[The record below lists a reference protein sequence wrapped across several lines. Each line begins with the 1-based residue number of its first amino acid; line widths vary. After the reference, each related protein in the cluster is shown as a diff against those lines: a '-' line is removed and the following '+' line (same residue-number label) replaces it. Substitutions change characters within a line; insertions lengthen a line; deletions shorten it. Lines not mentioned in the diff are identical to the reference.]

1 MPIDVTTQQPWTRK
15 HDDPRTALIPHT
27 PKIVYPKGLADLIQL
42 CRDRPAG
49 ERYRAAGSHW
59 ALSHAAIS
67 DHTFIE
73 THDPRNVH
81 QAMGR
86 TLHDVIPGCMSD
98 GYLDRIGMS
107 QEEPRSSLI
116 HVEAGKRIY
125 QLYAELDTP
134 DNLKNEATLA
144 GYLNKRYGNALYAR
158 SWAFET
164 LGGAGGQ
171 TVVGALNTGTHG
183 GDFKLPPLADA
194 VVALHLV
201 ADGGKQYWIQR
212 SPGTLELEFFAPPL
226 IDQTKLKTLY
236 DRSTFGGPGNLEII
250 RDTTVFNA
258 VLVSVGRFGII
269 YSVVLHAV
277 PQYRLHERR
286 RLHVWQD
293 FKHEIKQ
300 LKGPLYNE
308 PEIGDIPTRFLQV
321 AVCLT
326 PHLNFT
332 RNLAGITKR
341 WQTDFT
347 FPIEGRDER
356 VGPIEEAFDER
367 LQAPRFANAGR
378 THGYSPDLD
387 HPGQAADPSLLEQA
401 CANASFMV
409 GILTA
414 VIDEI
419 EELVAS
425 KGAAI
430 GVGVASVAIA
440 AGSVGLAALF
450 PAFLAFLIILKK
462 ILEALDKDDRFGEF
476 MEGVKNELLDP
487 DEPDPLKRAAGLFI
501 WQMIVFKAFES
512 QQDDHDFGAISYAMM
527 DRHDYL
533 NISCEVNV
541 DSVEVFFD
549 AVDDRLIA
557 FVDSLIAYEIM
568 QEFQGLAFAGYASLR
583 FMGPS
588 VALLGMQKH
597 GITCA
602 VEVACLRDVSGGQQL
617 VDYAVTMARK
627 PFINGLLHW
636 GQRND
641 YTREDVEFRYGDSV
655 SAPGGDLGA
664 WRKALSRITDNGRR
678 DGFSS
683 DFTRRT
689 GLEVVQPR
697 VQTFAV
703 DRHTAAVGDTV
714 TVTWNCA
721 DNPPA
726 TRVSLLITSPGAGSH
741 VINTVALAGAHPIQ
755 VTRPGVHLINL
766 SVVLALNGIQRQDGR
781 TAFVTVV

>member
-1 MPIDVTTQQPWTRK
+1 MPIDFVTQQPWTRK
-15 HDDPRTALIPHT
+15 HDDPRVDLIPQA
-27 PKIVYPKGLADLIQL
+27 PKIVYPKSLADLIEL

-49 ERYRAAGSHW
+49 QRFRAGGSHW
-59 ALSHAAIS
+59 ALSRAAIS

-86 TLHDVIPGCMSD
+86 TLHVVIPRCMSD
-98 GYLDRIGMS
+98 AYLDRIGMS
-107 QEEPRSSLI
+107 REEPTSSLI

-134 DNLKNEATLA
+134 DDLTVDTTLA
-144 GYLNKRYGNALYAR
+144 GYLNKRYGNRLYGR

-171 TVVGALNTGTHG
+171 TVVGALSTGTHG
-183 GDFKLPPLADA
+183 GDFTLPPLADA

-201 ADGGKQYWIQR
+201 ADGGRQYWIEP
-212 SPGTLELEFFAPPL
+212 SAEIKFISPPL
-226 IDQTKLKTLY
+226 IDPTKLKALY
-236 DRSTFGGPGNLEII
+236 DRSALGGPGNLEII
-250 RDTTVFNA
+250 RDTTLFNA
-258 VLVSVGRFGII
+258 VLVSAGRFGIV
-269 YSVVLHAV
+269 YSVVLRAV

-293 FKHEIKQ
+293 FKHQIKD
-300 LKGPLYNE
+300 LNGPLYSE
-308 PEIGDIPTRFLQV
+308 PAVGDVKTRFLQV
-321 AVCLT
+321 AICLT

-341 WQTDFT
+341 WQTAL
-347 FPIEGRDER
+347 PSPVEGREER
-356 VGPIEEAFDER
+356 VGSIEDDFDDR
-367 LQAPRFANAGR
+367 LQAPRFAHAGR

-387 HPGQAADPSLLEQA
+387 HPGRAADPSLLEIA
-401 CANASFMV
+401 CANASFLV

-419 EELVAS
+419 EKLVAS
-425 KGAAI
+425 NGAVV

-450 PAFLAFLIILKK
+450 PAFLLFLIILKK
-462 ILEALDKDDRFGEF
+462 LLEELDADDRFGEF
-476 MEGVKNELLDP
+476 MEGIKNELLDP
-487 DEPDPLKRAAGLFI
+487 DEPDPIKRAAGLFI
-501 WQMIVFKAFES
+501 WQLIVYKAFES
-512 QQDDHDFGAISYAMM
+512 QQDDQDFGAISYAMM

-557 FVDSLIAYEIM
+557 FVDALIAYEIM
-568 QEFQGLAFAGYASLR
+568 QEFKGLAFAGYASLR
-583 FMGPS
+583 FMGPTR
-588 VALLGMQKH
+588 ALLGMQKH
-597 GITCA
+597 PITCA

-617 VDYAVTMARK
+617 VDYAVTLARK
-627 PFINGLLHW
+627 PTINGLLHW

-641 YTREDVEFRYGDSV
+641 YTMAEVESRYGDSAR
-655 SAPGGDLGA
+655 APGGDLGA
-664 WRKALSRITDNGRR
+664 WRQALSLITDNGRL

-697 VQTFAV
+697 IQAFTI
-703 DRHTAAVGDTV
+703 DRHAVATGETI
-714 TVTWNCA
+714 TLTWNCVN
-721 DNPPA
+721 NPPA
-726 TRVSLLITSPGAGSH
+726 SRVSILVNRPGAGSN
-741 VINTVALAGAHPIQ
+741 VINTVPLAGQYQIQ
-755 VTRPGVHLINL
+755 VNQPGVHTVKLY
-766 SVVLALNGIQRQDGR
+766 VTFTLNGVSRQDSR
-781 TAFVTVV
+781 TVLVTVS